1 MRVVVQRVKRASV
14 RIGGELHSSI
24 EAGLLI
30 LLGVEDSDE
39 SSDIEWLV
47 KKCANLRIF
56 DDENGVMNRS
66 LIDMNGEVM
75 IVSQFTLMAS
85 TKKGNRPSY
94 IRAAGHEHAV
104 PMYEAFCRRFSE
116 EISKTV
122 ATGVFGADMQVELVN
137 LMTIKEAQEQVDKWI
152 KSVGVRYFSEL
163 TNMAILTEEVG
174 EVARIISRRYGD
186 QSFKSGE
193 ENSDLSDELCDVFWV
208 LLCLANQTGV
218 DLTSAFEKNMEKKTN
233 RDKTRHINNPKLT
246 KNG

>member
-39 SSDIEWLV
+39 SSV

-137 LMTIKEAQEQVDKWI
+137 DGPVTICMD
-152 KSVGVRYFSEL
+152 
-163 TNMAILTEEVG
+163 
-174 EVARIISRRYGD
+174 
-186 QSFKSGE
+186 
-193 ENSDLSDELCDVFWV
+193 
-208 LLCLANQTGV
+208 
-218 DLTSAFEKNMEKKTN
+218 
-233 RDKTRHINNPKLT
+233 T
-246 KNG
+246 KNKE